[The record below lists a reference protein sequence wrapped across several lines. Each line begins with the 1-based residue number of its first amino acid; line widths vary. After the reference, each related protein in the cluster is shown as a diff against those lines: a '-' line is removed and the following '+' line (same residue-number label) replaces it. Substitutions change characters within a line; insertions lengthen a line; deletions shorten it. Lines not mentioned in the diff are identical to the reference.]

1 MIVIIKVF
9 EEAKAED
16 SEEAMTEEE
25 EVAKIEEGE
34 GEEAESKMSLKQVR
48 WLLGSKFHFKLTISR
63 WKLRIK
69 ELSMLILFSG
79 ENILRIVMSSLREKR
94 GEA

>member
-1 MIVIIKVF
+1 MIVITKVF
-9 EEAKAED
+9 EEVKAED
-16 SEEAMTEEE
+16 SEEVMTEVE

-34 GEEAESKMSLKQVR
+34 GEEADSKMSLKQAR

-69 ELSMLILFSG
+69 EKSMLIQFSG
-79 ENILRIVMSSLREKR
+79 DKILMIPMSSLKEKL
-94 GEA
+94 EEV

>member
-34 GEEAESKMSLKQVR
+34 GEEADSKMSLKQVR
-48 WLLGSKFHFKLTISR
+48 WLLGSKFHFKLTIS
-63 WKLRIK
+63 K
-69 ELSMLILFSG
+69 
-79 ENILRIVMSSLREKR
+79 
-94 GEA
+94 